1 MRNSLNNL
9 TRTLNK
15 RKSNNNKTLIK
26 ETNFRKLNK

>member
-1 MRNSLNNL
+1 MGNSLNNL